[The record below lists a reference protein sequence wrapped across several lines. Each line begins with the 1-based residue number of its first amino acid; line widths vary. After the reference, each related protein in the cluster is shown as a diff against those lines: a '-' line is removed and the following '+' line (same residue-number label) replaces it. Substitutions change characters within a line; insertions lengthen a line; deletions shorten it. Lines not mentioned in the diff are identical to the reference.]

1 MKSLV
6 ALTIFQRTNY
16 NIVRLV
22 YGGKMEILLGVIILV
37 FVLGSVGLFFS
48 NQFDARD
55 PLPRSTKAKK
65 SGTRSDEPGVKKPR
79 LVKINPGSIS
89 CLVAREMTDK
99 IYLAKEAPVIP
110 LDQCVQEKCFCK
122 YLYFDDR
129 RSDKHRRATH
139 EYLGGFIKNHPTDRR
154 QYSGR
159 RTTDILV

>member
-65 SGTRSDEPGVKKPR
+65 SG
-79 LVKINPGSIS
+79 
-89 CLVAREMTDK
+89 
-99 IYLAKEAPVIP
+99 
-110 LDQCVQEKCFCK
+110 
-122 YLYFDDR
+122 
-129 RSDKHRRATH
+129 
-139 EYLGGFIKNHPTDRR
+139 
-154 QYSGR
+154 
-159 RTTDILV
+159 